1 MKLLCHEGLELFP
14 KFFPLVRQCQVSL
27 PPVNLKIFSHICPLL
42 SLSPPLVWICIL
54 YPSLHFIY
62 CQLTWGASKKSGSG
76 HCTNI
81 QTAWWFLLQF
91 YSNFISMRKTL
102 PLRKIFLQFL
112 MFHAAEI
119 LHPLMTHA
127 AWLKTVI
134 TLAYNF
140 NFQCIVWLH
149 ILCILLIWFVATSS
163 AGRWFWPVWT
173 RFTPSRITAH
183 TFVVHFHSN
192 SCSLNQSDQYTKE
205 TCKTQTK
212 PNFTSPQPLQPKLT

>member
-1 MKLLCHEGLELFP
+1 MSSVVTSSEFKNIFTHLSASFP
-14 KFFPLVRQCQVSL
+14 FPTFSLNSYLVSIAAL
-27 PPVNLKIFSHICPLL
+27 HLL
-42 SLSPPLVWICIL
+42 STHLAG
-54 YPSLHFIY
+54 
-62 CQLTWGASKKSGSG
+62 QQKSGSG
-76 HCTNI
+76 RCTNI
-81 QTAWWFLLQF
+81 QMARWFLLQF

-102 PLRKIFLQFL
+102 PLRKIFLQPL
-112 MFHAAEI
+112 MFHAAKI

-134 TLAYNF
+134 TLVYNF